1 MPSTDDACR
10 LLLKVRTPSDTSR
23 LMVQS
28 GHDADLVDDR
38 EHKAM
43 RTLQA
48 SKETLEKANALCAK
62 FEVSENAHRSTA

>member
-1 MPSTDDACR
+1 
-10 LLLKVRTPSDTSR
+10 
-23 LMVQS
+23 MVQS